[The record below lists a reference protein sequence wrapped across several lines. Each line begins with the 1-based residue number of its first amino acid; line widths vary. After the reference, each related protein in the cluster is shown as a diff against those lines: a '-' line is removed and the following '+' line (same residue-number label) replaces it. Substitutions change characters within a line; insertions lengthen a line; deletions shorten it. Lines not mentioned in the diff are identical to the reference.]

1 MEVSA
6 VMFRKL
12 FAAAF
17 ATLALTAPAA
27 TARAQDASS
36 KDAAEL
42 KSYRLTM
49 DKIRKLSAAGE
60 AMGKAIAADPRF
72 KAEQAVRKEI
82 DALEKKDDLTEA
94 ESKRL
99 EDLQA
104 KLEEMEEKND
114 KGRKNAETID
124 EMAKQIES
132 EPVMANAIRSAG
144 LTPREYSVLSL
155 VTFQAMMAHGMQKQY
170 GTKELPKEVAG
181 TVLADNI
188 KFVADNEAEINQ
200 LLEKLKDKKP

>member
-1 MEVSA
+1 MIRRVL
-6 VMFRKL
+6 V
-12 FAAAF
+12 AAF

-27 TARAQDASS
+27 TSAHAQGASE

-49 DKIRKLSAAGE
+49 DGIRKLSAAGE

-72 KAEQAVRKEI
+72 KAEQALRQEI
-82 DALEKKDDLTEA
+82 AALEKKDELTEA

-99 EDLQA
+99 EDLQE

-114 KGRKNAETID
+114 KGNKNAETID

-155 VTFQAMMAHGMQKQY
+155 VTFQAMMVHGMQKQY
-170 GTKELPKEVAG
+170 GSKELPKEVAG

-188 KFVADNEAEINQ
+188 KFVADNEAEINR
-200 LLEKLKDKKP
+200 LLEKLKTEKKP